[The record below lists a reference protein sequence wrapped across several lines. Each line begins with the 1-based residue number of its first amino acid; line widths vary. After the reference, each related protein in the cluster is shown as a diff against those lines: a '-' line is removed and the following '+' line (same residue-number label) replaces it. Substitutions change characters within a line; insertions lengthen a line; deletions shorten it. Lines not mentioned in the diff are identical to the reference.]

1 MPLAYIIMDYCSWR
15 FGQSAVNSEE
25 MTNVCTRESLWKEKR
40 KERRKFIIASLL
52 MNAGIRIADVG
63 CIRVWRVKS

>member
-1 MPLAYIIMDYCSWR
+1 
-15 FGQSAVNSEE
+15 

-52 MNAGIRIADVG
+52 MNASIRIADVEY
-63 CIRVWRVKS
+63 IRGWKVKS